1 VRLYRPAT
9 VLVGVLFVLLGGLT
23 RLAAPD
29 QVYDDKDNLEVVRG
43 TIGEKLKYGDSTVEV
58 TRMKFAKS
66 FLERADDDKPV
77 ETNGVYVALE
87 WDTVRGTKKPN
98 NLSATLTADGG
109 TVYKPIGATNG
120 DGLNFAEPGFG
131 TTGAVVFEVNP
142 ADLKGL
148 ELTLEPSMF
157 YNVLWSVVEV
167 DLGIPSEDIAQQ
179 LVDGAAA
186 QYVIPKTVQRVA
198 A

>member
-1 VRLYRPAT
+1 VKLYRPAT
-9 VLVGVLFVLLGGLT
+9 VLVGVLFVLMGGLT
-23 RLAAPD
+23 RLATPD

-58 TRMKFAKS
+58 ARMKFAKA

-98 NLSATLTADGG
+98 NLNPTLTADGG
-109 TVYKPIGATNG
+109 SVYTPIGATNG
-120 DGLNFAEPGFG
+120 DNIGFAEPGFG
-131 TTGAVVFEVNP
+131 STGALVFEVNP

-148 ELTLEPSMF
+148 TLTLEPTMF
-157 YNVLWSVVEV
+157 YNVLGSVIEV

-186 QYVIPKTVQRVA
+186 QYVIPRSVQRVA
-198 A
+198 G